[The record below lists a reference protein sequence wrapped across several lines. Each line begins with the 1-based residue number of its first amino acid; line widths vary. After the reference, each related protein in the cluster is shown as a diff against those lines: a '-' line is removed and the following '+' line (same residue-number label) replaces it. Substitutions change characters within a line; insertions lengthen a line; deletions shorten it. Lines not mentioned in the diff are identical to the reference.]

1 MKRINAIKKLL
12 REGYT
17 ERLLSNLDDNK
28 ITNLYRAVMSEQQ
41 SQAKVSM
48 SKSNF
53 DPRIAQQLTKSGVG
67 VELKE
72 KNHEDNDNEIIS
84 FSIPDWA
91 VPTLINGDSSG
102 LSDEDEEKINSFVD
116 EIESKFGNANF
127 MLSDDDESELGFCYR
142 NDIDNLGSNCM
153 KLLLKPSKNVNESLS
168 SVLKDIKRKRNL
180 FENKYFHNFTTK
192 GEIVSLIKSKL
203 NEQDTMEKIKLPSFF
218 TSKSI
223 KNSAKQKQVE
233 EDTTTK
239 PTTKPKEKEK
249 EKEKEKT
256 RKNPFN
262 PGPKTDPGPQ
272 AKDTEK
278 ETIKKPKEKEK
289 EKEKE
294 RKSKNPF
301 NPGPKT
307 DPGPQAEGLKK
318 KINRVE
324 EDTTTK
330 PTTKPK
336 EKEKEKTRKNPF
348 NPGPQAKRK

>member
-41 SQAKVSM
+41 SEAKVSM

-127 MLSDDDESELGFCYR
+127 MLSDDDELELGFCYR

-218 TSKSI
+218 TSKAI

-239 PTTKPKEKEK
+239 PTTKPK

-278 ETIKKPKEKEK
+278 ETIKKPKEK

-348 NPGPQAKRK
+348 NPGPKTDPGPQAKRK